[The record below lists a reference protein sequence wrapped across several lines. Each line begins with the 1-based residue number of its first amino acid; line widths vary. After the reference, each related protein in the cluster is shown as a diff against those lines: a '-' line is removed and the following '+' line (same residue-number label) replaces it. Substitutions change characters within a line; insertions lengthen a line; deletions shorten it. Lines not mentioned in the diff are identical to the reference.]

1 MIKTVDDF
9 LAMAAGADGKTLAV
23 AAAHDADV
31 IDSVVRAKR
40 LGIADSVLVG
50 RASDIEALLEK
61 EGMKGAFEI
70 IDAGSD
76 AEAAAK
82 AVALAKEGR
91 ANCLMKGL
99 ISTADMM
106 RAVINRETG
115 IRTGKLISHCMFY
128 SVPSYPKIMLN
139 TDGGMNV
146 APDLEQKARILEN
159 AAETLKKLGY
169 EHIYASCVCGA
180 ETVNPKIQ
188 ATVDADAL
196 SKMADRWAPYDM
208 DVIGPVGL
216 DLAISPAACR
226 HKGFSAPGCG
236 EADILLVPTY
246 EVGNGIGKTMTYF
259 ADARSAGII
268 VGAAVPMVLTSRAD
282 TSDTKLASI
291 ALGALVG

>member
-1 MIKTVDDF
+1 MIKDVNQ
-9 LAMAAGADGKTLAV
+9 LLEMAASADKRKIAV
-23 AAAHDADV
+23 AAAHDSDV
-31 IDSVVRAKR
+31 IDAVVRASR
-40 LGIADSVLVG
+40 QGIADAVLVG
-50 RASDIEALLEK
+50 RGKDIEALLEK

-70 IDAGSD
+70 VDSESD
-76 AEAAAK
+76 VDSAAK
-82 AVALAKEGR
+82 AVALAKAGR
-91 ANCLMKGL
+91 VNCLMKGL
-99 ISTADMM
+99 LSTADMM
-106 RAVINRETG
+106 RAVINKETG
-115 IRTGKLISHCMFY
+115 IRTGRLISHCMFY
-128 SVPSYPKIMLN
+128 SVPSYPKVMIN

-146 APDLEQKARILEN
+146 APDLEQKAQILEN
-159 AAETLKKLGY
+159 AAQTLVKLGY

-188 ATVDADAL
+188 ATVDAAAL
-196 SKMADRWAPYDM
+196 ADMKDRWAPYHM

-226 HKGFSAPGCG
+226 HKHFEAPGCG

-259 ADARSAGII
+259 AGAQSAGII